1 MLSKMKTEKLP
12 VDFTSWWSSMISPKA
27 VSVGWNGQGP
37 DCSGLNSRSVSM
49 MLWVCPGRRGRFGA
63 IGGGSSA
70 FLRDGKPLT
79 NFSVSW
85 SCFPKAYSNSFSP

>member
-1 MLSKMKTEKLP
+1 
-12 VDFTSWWSSMISPKA
+12 MILPKA

-37 DCSGLNSRSVSM
+37 DCSELNSRSVSM
-49 MLWVCPGRRGRFGA
+49 MLRVCPGQRGRFGA

-85 SCFPKAYSNSFSP
+85 SCFPTAYSNSFLPYS